1 MTRPNVVLII
11 TDQQTRSTIGAYGNE
26 RTRTPHMDALAV
38 GGIAFEKSYCSS
50 PLCSPGRA
58 SIVTGQMPH
67 TTGVDVNDLPVRD
80 GIANLGEIF
89 SDAGYETVW
98 AGKWNLP
105 ESFPPEPDA
114 IRSFVNLQWQQKSY
128 RDLGASMD
136 AHITDAAVR
145 YLAGDRRGPF
155 LLAVSLYNPHDICF
169 WIMDRDHDLLPWVPE
184 DGALADLPELP
195 ENFDAVADEPEFVR
209 WMRKQEAVIPNYGWN
224 ELRWTDSWDERHWR
238 RYIAAYDRLLDLVD
252 VQIGRVLK
260 ATSDAGISDTTL
272 VALTSDHGEGVA
284 AHRWATKQMLYE
296 EPVTVPLVLRWPGV
310 IPADRFDRSH
320 LASSV
325 DIVPTLCEYAGVAA
339 PEGLAG
345 ESLRPVI
352 DDPTLGGRD
361 FVVAELQ
368 PDSFRM
374 ELKGRMLRT
383 RRYKYVAFSA
393 GADPEMLFDLETDP
407 LETANLTRSAG
418 HEHVLAEHRALLES
432 WTALTDDP
440 FEVGS
445 AVL

>member
-11 TDQQTRSTIGAYGNE
+11 TDQQTRSTISAYGNE
-26 RTRTPHMDALAV
+26 RTRTPHMDTLAA
-38 GGIAFEKSYCSS
+38 GGVAFEKSYCSS

-89 SDAGYETVW
+89 SGAGYETVW

-114 IRSFVNLQWQQKSY
+114 IPGFLNLQWQQKSY

-145 YLAGDRRGPF
+145 YLAGNRTRPF

-184 DGALADLPELP
+184 DAALHDLPALP

-238 RYIAAYDRLLDLVD
+238 RYIAAYDGLVDLVD
-252 VQIGRVLK
+252 VQIGRVLD
-260 ATSDAGISDTTL
+260 AVSDAGIHDTTL
-272 VALTSDHGEGVA
+272 VALTSDHGEAVA

-296 EPVTVPLVLRWPGV
+296 EPVTVPLVMRLPGV
-310 IPADRFDRSH
+310 IPAERFDQSH
-320 LASSV
+320 LASGV

-345 ESLRPVI
+345 ESLQPVI
-352 DDPTLGGRD
+352 DDPGMAGRD

-383 RRYKYVAFSA
+383 RRHKYVAFSA

-407 LETANLTRSAG
+407 LETAIW
-418 HEHVLAEHRALLES
+418 LARPATNVS
-432 WTALTDDP
+432 WPSIGRCSSHGRT
-440 FEVGS
+440 
-445 AVL
+445 